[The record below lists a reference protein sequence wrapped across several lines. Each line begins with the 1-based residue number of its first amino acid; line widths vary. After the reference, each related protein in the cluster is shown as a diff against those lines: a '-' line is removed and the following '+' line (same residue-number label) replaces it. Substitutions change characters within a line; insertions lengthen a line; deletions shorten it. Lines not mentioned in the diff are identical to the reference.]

1 MLLLLAPLHHNPL
14 CFPLS
19 ELRLLLQKPKEKEQA
34 AAFSLEVS
42 SCEEEEEEEE
52 EEVVVVV
59 VLLLLLLC
67 CSKFCRIAEKHQTV
81 TSQKIYR
88 CDELSQE

>member
-42 SCEEEEEEEE
+42 SCEEEEE
-52 EEVVVVV
+52 
-59 VLLLLLLC
+59 VLLLLLLLLR